1 MSYTKKFLQIS
12 ALMLGVLA
20 LVLISAIITMKV
32 VTWGRTVDVPNLSG
46 QEVTSAIGELRKS
59 GLEIKIERQE
69 HHPTVPEGH
78 IISQQPQAG
87 SSVKRGRDVQVV
99 VSLGSQEVVVPEI
112 TGQVFRKIQVDL
124 KQAGLVLG
132 DVARANTPQPRE
144 QVVVQYPSART
155 VTQKGATVDLLVS
168 DGPELAKYL
177 APDLSGMTVQQA
189 GQVVKELS
197 VAMMVSGTG
206 KQVVS
211 QDPKPGYPVVAGAQ
225 IMMTLG
231 TKAAPAPSPTTK
243 AVPAPAPKPNTNTAP
258 PKPATPP
265 TPATPAKERA

>member
-1 MSYTKKFLQIS
+1 MSYTKKFLQIA
-12 ALMLGVLA
+12 ALMMGILA

-46 QEVTSAIGELRKS
+46 QEVTAAISELKKS

-112 TGQVFRKIQVDL
+112 TGQVFRKVQVDL
-124 KQAGLVLG
+124 KQVGLVLG

-144 QVVVQYPSART
+144 QVVVQYPDART
-155 VTQKGATVDLLVS
+155 ILQKGATVDLLVS
-168 DGPELAKYL
+168 DGPQQAKYVT
-177 APDLSGMTVQQA
+177 PDLTGMTAAQA
-189 GQVVKELS
+189 GQAVKDFFVS
-197 VAMMVSGTG
+197 MTPSGTG
-206 KQVVS
+206 KQIVS
-211 QDPKPGYPVVAGAQ
+211 QDPKPGYPVLAGAQ
-225 IMMTLG
+225 ITVTLG
-231 TKAAPAPSPTTK
+231 VKAAPAPASTPKASP
-243 AVPAPAPKPNTNTAP
+243 VPAPKTNTNPAP
-258 PKPATPP
+258 AKPA
-265 TPATPAKERA
+265 APAKERA

>member
-1 MSYTKKFLQIS
+1 MSYTKKFLQIA
-12 ALMLGVLA
+12 ALMMGMLA

-32 VTWGRTVDVPNLSG
+32 VTWGRTEAVPDLSG
-46 QEVTSAIGELRKS
+46 KEVTSAISELKKS

-78 IISQQPQAG
+78 IISQQPRAG

-112 TGQVFRKIQVDL
+112 TGQVFRKVQVDL

-132 DVARANTPQPRE
+132 DIARANIPQPRE

-155 VTQKGATVDLLVS
+155 VLQKGATVDLLVS
-168 DGPELAKYL
+168 DGPVPGKYVT
-177 APDLSGMTVQQA
+177 PDLMGMTVPQA
-189 GQVVKELS
+189 GQAAKELN
-197 VAMMVSGTG
+197 VNLVPSGVG

-211 QDPKPGYPVVAGAQ
+211 QDPKPGYPVFAGAQ
-225 IMMTLG
+225 INLTLG
-231 TKAAPAPSPTTK
+231 TKAAPATSPALAPKTNTT
-243 AVPAPAPKPNTNTAP
+243 PAPVK
-258 PKPATPP
+258 
-265 TPATPAKERA
+265 PAKERA